1 MVSVC
6 CCCHLCSWDLIWF
19 YKQNRTQ
26 DKALECSC
34 VMNHWCRA
42 AGVKSRYHI
51 EEATVTNV
59 EWVFFLPRSPC
70 RPHTQSLLVPPQG
83 WGLTGWRGSLGW
95 VVCWASERLSCWEEM
110 EGKVLEPWG
119 RLRPPHPPGEPCK
132 LLVEEK
138 IKQVGFSSTS
148 WSFNALTITL
158 LPWNGL
164 FKLYSICKICQ
175 YVVLWSISR
184 MSLSIKK
191 IHHWIDLENL
201 CQKKTDHFL
210 VGILGS

>member
-95 VVCWASERLSCWEEM
+95 SVCWASERLSCWEEM

-119 RLRPPHPPGEPCK
+119 RLRPPHPPGEPYK

-138 IKQVGFSSTS
+138 IKQVGFSLTS
-148 WSFNALTITL
+148 WSFNALTIIL

-184 MSLSIKK
+184 MSLSI
-191 IHHWIDLENL
+191 IDLEHL